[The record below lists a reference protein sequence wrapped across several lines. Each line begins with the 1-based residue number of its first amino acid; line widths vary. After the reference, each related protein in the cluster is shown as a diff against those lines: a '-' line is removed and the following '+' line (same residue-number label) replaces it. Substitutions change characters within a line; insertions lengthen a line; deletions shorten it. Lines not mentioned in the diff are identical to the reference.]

1 MVVIGNLFGTGETAG
16 VAVPEAPDTQG
27 VAKEGETGKEE
38 NTVSKDTT
46 DSGTPREEVTGG

>member
-1 MVVIGNLFGTGETAG
+1 MAVLGNLFGSGEKAG
-16 VAVPEAPDTQG
+16 TETPDTQE

-46 DSGTPREEVTGG
+46 DPGTPREKVTGG